1 MRRCNVLVALAMIAA
16 TTTAAIAQ
24 AQPGTDQGSDASGD
38 AAPGSGAIASGSAER
53 PTVYVAKPTN
63 AYADRSSLSAV
74 AFAVSPG
81 MVLYPTAQQGPW
93 TLVENEDGKT
103 GWIATSKLVAHPAPH
118 DAEQANR
125 PADAPPPP
133 TTSTSTPPL
142 ASTSVMDAP
151 RLEDANA
158 ETRPPQPPAAPP
170 IVESARAGCGPALY
184 GEPSLF
190 VALGSYSPTPSY
202 LMVPSNKGSLL
213 HRVAFGAS
221 YRHCAASGAPVL
233 DGRIGLTGVVFTL
246 GWSGGPHED
255 RRTSFGV
262 GFEAELDRPL
272 TLTTSIGG
280 RIGAELSEN
289 TNLLTF
295 GARLRFRDRA
305 WLGVDIFHLPQP
317 NVMPKCSDVVVPD
330 CATTTTGVM
339 LGFGLLGHGGTYTAL
354 GELGTVIL
362 GGLLIVVA
370 YSAGGGVR

>member
-1 MRRCNVLVALAMIAA
+1 MRRCNALVALAMIVA
-16 TTTAAIAQ
+16 TTAAIAQ

-38 AAPGSGAIASGSAER
+38 AVLGSGATASGSAER
-53 PTVYVAKPTN
+53 PTVYVTKPTN

-81 MVLYPTAQQGPW
+81 AVLYPTAQQGPW

-118 DAEQANR
+118 DAEQTNR

-133 TTSTSTPPL
+133 TTSTSTPL
-142 ASTSVMDAP
+142 VIDAP

-158 ETRPPQPPAAPP
+158 ETRPPQSLEPPVAPP
-170 IVESARAGCGPALY
+170 IVESAPVGCGPALY
-184 GEPSLF
+184 GEPSVF

-213 HRVAFGAS
+213 HRVALGAS
-221 YRHCAASGAPVL
+221 YRHCTATGAPVL

-272 TLTTSIGG
+272 TSTTSIGG
-280 RIGAELSEN
+280 RIGAELSQN

-305 WLGVDIFHLPQP
+305 WLGVDIFHLPEA

-362 GGLLIVVA
+362 GGVLIVLA